1 LSVVQLLFEEGTE
14 GYWARQRV
22 QERLQTTQLPAD
34 AQPSLGPLATA
45 YGEIYRYE
53 LITDGTLDLTELR
66 TLNDWMV
73 IPRLLRASGVAE
85 VSTCGGFA
93 KEYAVL
99 FARAD
104 LRRSDVSAADVVEA
118 IQSNNATAGGSVVRR
133 GSMSYVVRARGAIQ
147 SAQDLES
154 VFIKNIGG
162 APAFVGGVGPGGIE
176 PPAPPGSL
184 RPHNSLPRAA
194 GSGVMLRVEETAC

>member
-1 LSVVQLLFEEGTE
+1 GTE

-22 QERLQTTQLPAD
+22 QERLQTVQLPEG

-53 LITDGTLDLTELR
+53 LMTDVTLDLTELR
-66 TLNDWMV
+66 TINDWMV
-73 IPRLLRASGVAE
+73 IARLLRASGVAE
-85 VSTCGGFA
+85 VSKFGGYA
-93 KEYAVL
+93 KESAVL
-99 FARAD
+99 FNPAD
-104 LRRSDVSAADVVEA
+104 LRRFDVSVADVVEA

-162 APAFVGGVGPGGIE
+162 TPIY
-176 PPAPPGSL
+176 
-184 RPHNSLPRAA
+184 
-194 GSGVMLRVEETAC
+194 